1 MASRNGVCEYA
12 GGVHPRHGRFEEVTA
27 IATIQIDRSRGGMV
41 ATRRRRANRTGG
53 GVSST
58 GAHPASKPAPARGS
72 GRCRHEGQMGRV
84 GASTPL
90 RLKAH
95 SERSF
100 SGSKSDLPIRGVEC
114 TADVAPAW
122 LRNRC
127 AAIFQPCAT
136 AVSRR
141 IGATASAT
149 TTEAPVGRQV
159 RRLPINGRFVA
170 TRRGRLTSRSKKQE

>member
-1 MASRNGVCEYA
+1 VCEYV

-27 IATIQIDRSRGGMV
+27 IRYDPDRAVVAEEWSQIGEGEQIELV
-41 ATRRRRANRTGG
+41 AEYHRLARIRLPNLRLHAGLDGAGTR
-53 GVSST
+53 
-58 GAHPASKPAPARGS
+58 
-72 GRCRHEGQMGRV
+72 GQMGRV
-84 GASTPL
+84 GAWTPL

-114 TADVAPAW
+114 TADVAPGW
-122 LRNRC
+122 PRNRC

-141 IGATASAT
+141 IGDTASAT
-149 TTEAPVGRQV
+149 TTKAPVGRQV
-159 RRLPINGRFVA
+159 RRLPFIDGLLQRA
-170 TRRGRLTSRSKKQE
+170 AED